1 MHIAGL
7 SPQDSWD
14 WTWGEGIE
22 FINAYTLREN
32 ERTEKQA
39 VALYNA
45 AVFLARTL
53 VEGGQIQP
61 FREAFPGFDGE
72 SQDCGN
78 EMSDNA
84 MYSVVRALNAQFGG
98 EEEI

>member
-1 MHIAGL
+1 MHIAGI
-7 SPQDSWD
+7 SPRESGD

-22 FINAYTLREN
+22 AVNAYTLREN
-32 ERTEKQA
+32 DRARKQS

-53 VEGGQIQP
+53 LEGGQPQG
-61 FREAFPGFDGE
+61 FHEAFPGFGSEEQTQGDA
-72 SQDCGN
+72 
-78 EMSDNA
+78 MSDNA

-98 EEEI
+98 GEED